1 MIKNN
6 EIDEI
11 ITIEENKNLVPII
24 KYEYDIK
31 ILNCILGKKYMLL
44 DGIQNF
50 IYNKTNNNLLTSKF
64 SLYSWNK

>member
-1 MIKNN
+1 MIENN

-31 ILNCILGKKYMLL
+31 ILNCILCKKYILL

-50 IYNKTNNNLLTSKF
+50 IYNKTNIIKTYF
-64 SLYSWNK
+64 C